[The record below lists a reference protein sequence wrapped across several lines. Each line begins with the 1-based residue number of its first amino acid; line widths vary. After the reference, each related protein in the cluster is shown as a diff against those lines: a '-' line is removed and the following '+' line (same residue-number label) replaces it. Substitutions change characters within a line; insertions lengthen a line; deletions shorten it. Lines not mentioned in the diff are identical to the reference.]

1 MDAEQTVGIEQ
12 APKIGN
18 NGKIKVFFLIYFF
31 LAKILLL
38 NMFIGIIIENIML
51 MKNQA
56 SKLIFIP

>member
-1 MDAEQTVGIEQ
+1 MDAEQTVGIEL

-18 NGKIKVFFLIYFF
+18 NGKIRVFFLIYFF

-56 SKLIFIP
+56 SK